1 MFSYSYHFIYSASP
15 PRSHLFFLNYYSAWR
30 RRRWRQSMPDFPAS
44 FLSFSMREKMKK
56 KKKKKPNYLGV
67 FGARSTQR
75 RLLNNLKTRSSRSMF
90 VYFSFC
96 WLMSHVSNQ
105 KSKGKQ
111 QEKRAKIF
119 QHPAPHFSQSISLH
133 SSVSTDKLQNKN

>member
-1 MFSYSYHFIYSASP
+1 
-15 PRSHLFFLNYYSAWR
+15 
-30 RRRWRQSMPDFPAS
+30 MPDFPAS

-56 KKKKKPNYLGV
+56 KKKKKTNYLGV
-67 FGARSTQR
+67 FGASSTQR

-105 KSKGKQ
+105 KSKGENNKKNGRKSFNIQ
-111 QEKRAKIF
+111 RPIFPNHFRYILQFRPINLKIKIDF
-119 QHPAPHFSQSISLH
+119 TL
-133 SSVSTDKLQNKN
+133 